1 MKNSNAEKLFD
12 ELEKSYEEI
21 IAQMEDSFT
30 SHQFIEKLS
39 QAHQDIY
46 VQLLNEYSKNKHPF
60 KSVHS
65 VIATRLGNFKR
76 LVKYDKWISKSENI
90 FGNYNGA
97 MVWQKVK

>member
-1 MKNSNAEKLFD
+1 MTNSNAGKLFD

-46 VQLLNEYSKNKHPF
+46 VQLLNEYSKN
-60 KSVHS
+60 
-65 VIATRLGNFKR
+65 R
-76 LVKYDKWISKSENI
+76 LVT
-90 FGNYNGA
+90 
-97 MVWQKVK
+97 